1 LKVTPTGL
9 KTLRRVPWQ
18 TGQTVSE
25 SSVNDWTT
33 SKALPHSVQR
43 YE

>member
-9 KTLRRVPWQ
+9 KTLRSLPWQ
-18 TGQTVSE
+18 TGQTVRV
-25 SSVNDWTT
+25 SSVNDCTM
-33 SKALPHSVQR
+33 SNALSHSVQR

>member
-9 KTLRRVPWQ
+9 KTLRSTPEQ
-18 TGQTVSE
+18 TGHTVRL